1 MKIGLAKIVEFL
13 VLTDRSIRGKLI
25 IELLLRINRIKISS
39 LPNLHVFLGQN
50 NLQKRVSNHEYH
62 HRSVVTHLSTRLIP

>member
-25 IELLLRINRIKISS
+25 IELLLRISRIKISS
-39 LPNLHVFLGQN
+39 LPNLHVL
-50 NLQKRVSNHEYH
+50 S
-62 HRSVVTHLSTRLIP
+62 RSE